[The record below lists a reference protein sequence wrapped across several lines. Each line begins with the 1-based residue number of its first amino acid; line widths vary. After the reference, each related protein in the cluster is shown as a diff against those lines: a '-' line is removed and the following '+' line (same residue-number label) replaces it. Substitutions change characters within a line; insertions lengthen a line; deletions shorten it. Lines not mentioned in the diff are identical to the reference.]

1 MSRES
6 TLDHS
11 PHDDETRPVES
22 ACFACDGTPGAESL
36 CRDCL
41 ATRAIEAEKTEQLV
55 REVEDYARALHLMRW
70 SPDRASGVV
79 ATLERELSASMARL
93 RALLGGRL

>member
-55 REVEDYARALHLMRW
+55 REVEDYARALHLVRW
-70 SPDRASGVV
+70 TPERTGVAV
-79 ATLERELSASMARL
+79 LERELSASMARL

>member
-41 ATRAIEAEKTEQLV
+41 ATRAIEAEKTERLV
-55 REVEDYARALHLMRW
+55 REVEDYARALHLVRW
-70 SPDRASGVV
+70 TPERTGVAV
-79 ATLERELSASMARL
+79 LERELSASMARL